1 MDKRIK
7 EKLNLLPE
15 EPGCYLMK
23 DKAGEIIYVG
33 KAKVLKNRVRSYF
46 MGNHNAKTQRLV
58 SEIVDFEYIITESS
72 IEALLLEINLIKK
85 NHPRYNVMLRDDKTY
100 PFIKVTKEKY
110 PRLLITRRVLK
121 DKADYFGPFPN
132 VGAANETKQI
142 LDKLYPLRKC
152 NILPKKVCLYYH
164 MHQCLAPCM
173 FEVLKEEYPPMV
185 KEIKKFL
192 NGGYET
198 VNQGLKKE
206 MVQASNELQFEKA
219 LELRDQIQSIETVM
233 TKQRMTTL
241 DSKNRDV
248 FGFAVDKGW
257 MSVQVFFVRQGKV
270 IHREISL
277 FPFYG
282 EGREDFLTYIG
293 QFYEELEHLIPHEI
307 LIPLDVDLYSVKA
320 LIDTKIL
327 QPKRGVKRELIDL
340 AIKNAKVSLQQKFDW
355 LKMQEERTIGAVRR
369 LGEVMNIPIPNR
381 IEAFDNSN
389 ISGENPVAAMVCFVD
404 GKSERKEYRK
414 FKIKTVV
421 GADDYASMR
430 EVVYRRYSRVLK
442 EGGTLPDLI
451 LVDGG
456 RGQVNA
462 VLQVLNNQLG
472 LDIPVAGLVKNEKHK
487 THKLLFGENLDVI
500 ALERRSQAF
509 FLLERIQ
516 DEVHRFAISFHRQ
529 LRSKN
534 SFSSRL
540 DEIRG
545 LGPKRKKLLLT
556 HFKTLK
562 RISKAS
568 LEELHELGLPEKVA
582 KAVKN
587 KLKKMTKL

>member
-1 MDKRIK
+1 VDTKLK

-46 MGNHNAKTQRLV
+46 MGSHNTKTQRLV
-58 SEIVDFEYIITESS
+58 SEIVNFEYIVTESS

-85 NHPRYNVMLRDDKTY
+85 NRPRYNVMLRDDKTY

-110 PRLLITRRVLK
+110 PRLLITRQVLK
-121 DKADYFGPFPN
+121 DRADYFGPFPN
-132 VGAANETKQI
+132 VGAANETKKI

-152 NILPKKVCLYYH
+152 NILPKEVCLYYH
-164 MHQCLAPCM
+164 MHQCLAPCV
-173 FEVLKEEYPPMV
+173 FEVSREEYPPMV
-185 KEIKKFL
+185 KEIRKFL
-192 NGGYET
+192 NGGYEI
-198 VNQGLKKE
+198 VSQRLKKE
-206 MVQASNELQFEKA
+206 MIQASNELQFEKA
-219 LELRDQIQSIETVM
+219 SELRNQIQSIETVM
-233 TKQRMTTL
+233 TKQRMTML

-248 FGFAVDKGW
+248 FGFAVNKGW
-257 MSVQVFFVRQGKV
+257 MSVQVFFVRQGKM
-270 IHREISL
+270 IHREVSL

-282 EGREDFLTYIG
+282 EKQEDFLTYIG
-293 QFYEELEHLIPHEI
+293 QFYEESEHLIPHEI
-307 LIPLDVDLYSVKA
+307 LLPLEVDLESVEA

-327 QPKRGVKRELIDL
+327 QPKRGTKRELVDL
-340 AIKNAKVSLQQKFDW
+340 AIKNAKVSLQQKFAW

-389 ISGENPVAAMVCFVD
+389 LSGTNPVAAMVCFVD
-404 GKSERKEYRK
+404 GKSEKKEYRK

-430 EVVYRRYSRVLK
+430 KVVYRRYSRVLK
-442 EGGTLPDLI
+442 EGGPLPDLI

-462 VLQVLNNQLG
+462 ALQVLNNQLG

-487 THKLLFGENLDVI
+487 THELLFGENLDVI
-500 ALERRSQAF
+500 VLERRSQAF

-540 DEIRG
+540 ADIEG

-562 RISKAS
+562 RIGEAS
-568 LEELHELGLPEKVA
+568 LEELHELGLPKKVA
-582 KAVKN
+582 EAVKE
-587 KLKKMTKL
+587 KLKKMTK

>member
-1 MDKRIK
+1 MDTKLK

-46 MGNHNAKTQRLV
+46 MGSHNTKTQRLV
-58 SEIVDFEYIITESS
+58 SEIVNFEYIVTESS

-85 NHPRYNVMLRDDKTY
+85 NRPRYNVMLRDDKTY

-110 PRLLITRRVLK
+110 PRLLITRQVLK
-121 DKADYFGPFPN
+121 DRADYFGPFPN
-132 VGAANETKQI
+132 VGAANETKKI

-152 NILPKKVCLYYH
+152 NILPKEVCLYYH
-164 MHQCLAPCM
+164 MHQCLAPCV
-173 FEVLKEEYPPMV
+173 FEVSREEYPPMV
-185 KEIKKFL
+185 KEIRKFL
-192 NGGYET
+192 NGGYEI
-198 VNQGLKKE
+198 VSQRLKKE
-206 MVQASNELQFEKA
+206 MIQASNELQFEKA
-219 LELRDQIQSIETVM
+219 SELRNQIQSIETVM
-233 TKQRMTTL
+233 TKQRMTML

-248 FGFAVDKGW
+248 FGFAVNKGW
-257 MSVQVFFVRQGKV
+257 MSVQVFFVRQGKM
-270 IHREISL
+270 IHREVSL

-282 EGREDFLTYIG
+282 EKQEDFLTYIG
-293 QFYEELEHLIPHEI
+293 QFYEESEHLIPHEI
-307 LIPLDVDLYSVKA
+307 LLPLEVDLESVEA

-327 QPKRGVKRELIDL
+327 QPKRGTKRELVDL
-340 AIKNAKVSLQQKFDW
+340 AIKNAKVSLQQKFAW

-389 ISGENPVAAMVCFVD
+389 LSGTNPVAAMVCFVD
-404 GKSERKEYRK
+404 GKSEKKEYRK

-430 EVVYRRYSRVLK
+430 KVVYRRYSRVLK
-442 EGGTLPDLI
+442 EGGPLPDLI

-462 VLQVLNNQLG
+462 ALQVLNNQLG

-487 THKLLFGENLDVI
+487 THELLFGENLDVI
-500 ALERRSQAF
+500 VLERRSQAF

-540 DEIRG
+540 ADIEG

-562 RISKAS
+562 RIGEAS
-568 LEELHELGLPEKVA
+568 LEELHELGLPKKVA
-582 KAVKN
+582 EAVKE
-587 KLKKMTKL
+587 KLKKMTK